1 MIDTIL
7 WDLDNTIFDF
17 SRAER
22 IALRKTLVELGV
34 EPVETTLNR
43 YSELNDA
50 QWKLL
55 ELGKLTRQQVKV
67 RRYQLLFEE
76 LGVDA
81 SAEQAAKLY
90 EGYLALGHYYMD
102 GAEEVLETLRG
113 QYRMYLV
120 TNGTASVQHGRVNSS
135 NLMNYMEDMF
145 ISEEVG
151 YDKPSNAYFDACF
164 ARIPDFHKERAV
176 IVGDSLTSDIRGGI
190 NAGVRTIW
198 FNLRG
203 IEPSAELSPDRE
215 IRKLSELPEL
225 LSEL

>member
-1 MIDTIL
+1 MTDTIL

-34 EPVETTLNR
+34 EPAETTLRR

-55 ELGKLTRQQVKV
+55 EQGRLTRKQVKV
-67 RRYQLLFEE
+67 RRYHLLFEE
-76 LGVDA
+76 LGVEA
-81 SAEQAAKLY
+81 SAEKAAKLY

-102 GAEEVLETLRG
+102 GAEDVLKVLKG
-113 QYRMYLV
+113 KYRMYLV
-120 TNGTASVQHGRVNSS
+120 TNGTARVQHGRVDSS
-135 NLMNYMEDMF
+135 GLMEYMEGMF

-151 YDKPSNAYFDACF
+151 YDKPSTAYFDACF
-164 ARIPDFHKERAV
+164 ARIPDFRKEHAV
-176 IVGDSLTSDIRGGI
+176 IVGDSLTSDIQGGI

-198 FNLRG
+198 FNPRG
-203 IEPSAELSPDRE
+203 TARGEVIVPDWE

-225 LSEL
+225 LKKL

>member
-135 NLMNYMEDMF
+135 NLMNYIEDMF

-164 ARIPDFHKERAV
+164 ARIPDFHKEHAV

-198 FNLRG
+198 FNPRG

>member
-67 RRYQLLFEE
+67 RR
-76 LGVDA
+76 
-81 SAEQAAKLY
+81 
-90 EGYLALGHYYMD
+90 
-102 GAEEVLETLRG
+102 
-113 QYRMYLV
+113 
-120 TNGTASVQHGRVNSS
+120 
-135 NLMNYMEDMF
+135 
-145 ISEEVG
+145 
-151 YDKPSNAYFDACF
+151 
-164 ARIPDFHKERAV
+164 
-176 IVGDSLTSDIRGGI
+176 
-190 NAGVRTIW
+190 
-198 FNLRG
+198 
-203 IEPSAELSPDRE
+203 
-215 IRKLSELPEL
+215 
-225 LSEL
+225 